1 MRVAVSSSGKDLDSE
16 IDPRFGRCAYFVICD
31 TDNMKYEAFE
41 NESALLGG
49 GAGIQSAQ
57 FIASKGAEAV
67 ITGNCGPNADRTLGA
82 AGIKMFV
89 GQSGTVREAV
99 ERIKNNQLE
108 AAAGAN
114 VPDHFGIKGGGDISF
129 RQGFVNAGPSQFS
142 TRGPGMGRGM
152 GMGGGRGMGRGM
164 GMGGGRG
171 MGRGMGMGGGRG
183 MGRAMDMGLG
193 PGKTGGKVPEEYPQR
208 NISKD
213 QELDLL
219 KKQSSELLH
228 QMEEIQEKI
237 KSLEKDNSE

>member
-1 MRVAVSSSGKDLDSE
+1 MRVAVSSSGKDLDSQV
-16 IDPRFGRCAYFVICD
+16 DPRFGRCAYFIICD
-31 TDNMKYEAFE
+31 TDDMKGEAFE

-57 FIASKGAEAV
+57 FVASKGVQAV
-67 ITGNCGPNADRTLGA
+67 VTGNCGPNADRTLGA
-82 AGIKMFV
+82 AGIKIFV

-99 ERIKNNQLE
+99 ERMKNNELE

-114 VPDHFGIKGGGDISF
+114 VPDHFGIKGGDISSG
-129 RQGFVNAGPSQFS
+129 QGFANTGPAQFS
-142 TRGPGMGRGM
+142 TRGSGMGRGM

-171 MGRGMGMGGGRG
+171 MG
-183 MGRAMDMGLG
+183 MGLG
-193 PGKTGGKVPEEYPQR
+193 TGKAGGNRPEEFSQR

-219 KKQSSELLH
+219 KKQSVELLK
-228 QMEEIQEKI
+228 QMEEIEEKI
-237 KSLEKDNSE
+237 KSLEKDDLE